1 MLTIAVIF
9 IFALVTRWYFLQP
22 INKNL
27 PPSPPKLPIIGNLH
41 QIGPYPH
48 DPSLNDLTQRYGPLV
63 LLHLGKVPVLVVSS
77 ADAARE
83 ILKTHDVIFANR
95 PKYTSF
101 EKIFYGCKDVAT
113 APYDLSDVLCT
124 LTNDIVCRRA
134 LGRKYSDEWEGG
146 SAGGR
151 KFRKLLGET
160 VELLGTFN
168 VGDYIPWLGYWVCH
182 FNGFESKLE
191 KTAKEM
197 DDFLEAVVEEHEN
210 KMMSGGVEDDQKDFV
225 DVLLWIQK
233 ENMIDFPMER
243 ATIKAIILN
252 MFGAG
257 TDTTYTALEWTMT
270 EILRHPKIMEKLQN
284 EVRRIVGDNKSDIT
298 DDDLDKLHYLK
309 AVFKETL
316 RFHPPVPLLLPRQ
329 STQAVKIKGYDIP
342 EGTQVHINYGMIAKD
357 PALWDRAE
365 EFWPERFLNSSVNFL
380 GNSAQFIP
388 FGGGRRGCPGMEF
401 AMRVYELT
409 LTNLLNEFDWSL
421 PCGEREENLDMSVS
435 TGSAIHKK
443 SPLIAL
449 ATPYVFSKNHDGN
462 RILIRQRPE

>member
-1 MLTIAVIF
+1 MLTIAVIFF

-101 EKIFYGCKDVAT
+101 EKNFYGCKDVAT
-113 APYDLSDVLCT
+113 APYGEYWRQIKSICVQHLLSNNRIHSFRNVIAEEVALMIEKIKPFVVSSSNFPIDLSDVLCT
-124 LTNDIVCRRA
+124 LTNDIVCRIA

-191 KTAKEM
+191 KTAKE
-197 DDFLEAVVEEHEN
+197 
-210 KMMSGGVEDDQKDFV
+210 
-225 DVLLWIQK
+225 
-233 ENMIDFPMER
+233 
-243 ATIKAIILN
+243 
-252 MFGAG
+252 
-257 TDTTYTALEWTMT
+257 
-270 EILRHPKIMEKLQN
+270 
-284 EVRRIVGDNKSDIT
+284 
-298 DDDLDKLHYLK
+298 
-309 AVFKETL
+309 
-316 RFHPPVPLLLPRQ
+316 
-329 STQAVKIKGYDIP
+329 
-342 EGTQVHINYGMIAKD
+342 
-357 PALWDRAE
+357 
-365 EFWPERFLNSSVNFL
+365 
-380 GNSAQFIP
+380 
-388 FGGGRRGCPGMEF
+388 
-401 AMRVYELT
+401 
-409 LTNLLNEFDWSL
+409 
-421 PCGEREENLDMSVS
+421 
-435 TGSAIHKK
+435 
-443 SPLIAL
+443 
-449 ATPYVFSKNHDGN
+449 DG
-462 RILIRQRPE
+462 

>member
-1 MLTIAVIF
+1 MLTIAVIFF

-77 ADAARE
+77 ADVARE

-113 APYDLSDVLCT
+113 APYGEYWRQIKSICVQHLLSNNRIHSFRNVIAEEVALMIEKIKPFVVSSSNFPIDLSDVLCT

-233 ENMIDFPMER
+233 ESMIDFPMER
-243 ATIKAIILN
+243 ATIKAIIL
-252 MFGAG
+252 
-257 TDTTYTALEWTMT
+257 
-270 EILRHPKIMEKLQN
+270 
-284 EVRRIVGDNKSDIT
+284 VR
-298 DDDLDKLHYLK
+298 
-309 AVFKETL
+309 
-316 RFHPPVPLLLPRQ
+316 
-329 STQAVKIKGYDIP
+329 
-342 EGTQVHINYGMIAKD
+342 
-357 PALWDRAE
+357 
-365 EFWPERFLNSSVNFL
+365 NFL
-380 GNSAQFIP
+380 L
-388 FGGGRRGCPGMEF
+388 
-401 AMRVYELT
+401 VY
-409 LTNLLNEFDWSL
+409 
-421 PCGEREENLDMSVS
+421 LDV
-435 TGSAIHKK
+435 I
-443 SPLIAL
+443 
-449 ATPYVFSKNHDGN
+449 
-462 RILIRQRPE
+462 

>member
-1 MLTIAVIF
+1 MLTIAVIFF

-101 EKIFYGCKDVAT
+101 EKNFYGCKDVAT

-124 LTNDIVCRRA
+124 LTNDIVCRIA

-168 VGDYIPWLGYWVCH
+168 VGDYIPWLGYWV
-182 FNGFESKLE
+182 KRPR
-191 KTAKEM
+191 KM

-270 EILRHPKIMEKLQN
+270 EILRHPKILEKLQN
-284 EVRRIVGDNKSDIT
+284 EFRRIVGDNKSDIT
-298 DDDLDKLHYLK
+298 DDDLGKMHYLK

-357 PALWDRAE
+357 PVLWDRAE
-365 EFWPERFLNSSVNFL
+365 EYWPERFLNSSVNFL

-435 TGSAIHKK
+435 TSSAIHKK

-449 ATPYVFSKNHDGN
+449 ATPYVFSENHDGT
-462 RILIRQRPE
+462 RILI